1 MIPLSM
7 TADTVLVIRPLRFLA
22 HPALRDLHAAGLAD
36 GPSTAEKLAVRGVG
50 VSGLRYVRIGRER
63 QAVTSSGDPPDT
75 PVAGVAPSIT
85 TIERRGIEYVP
96 DADRWGRPNA
106 LFWMWAGAV
115 WNVEYVYYGAIAVV
129 FLGLSFA
136 QAVLI
141 VTLGNLA
148 YVLTGLASVQGPHA
162 GTTTF
167 TISRAPFGP
176 RGNKLPSFFNW
187 ITQVGFEI
195 EGIAFIV
202 FAAVVLTD
210 RAGFTAGTAAKVVFV
225 IVAVAIQAVLPTLGH
240 AAMLSALRWLTIPFV
255 VLFAVMAVLTAGKAH
270 LHAAVHGASWGML
283 LVFLA
288 LVISAGGLG
297 WTENANDYS
306 RYLPARTPGKGIVLA
321 VALGAAIPSAL
332 LEILGAAVG
341 TAVPAAAKS
350 PTGLVAGFQ
359 SWFVVPFLVFA
370 IVQLFA
376 INTLDLYSSGVTL
389 QSLVP
394 RLSRLHCVAIDTVV
408 CGSIA
413 AYAVFSPS
421 FFGLLTGFLLYII
434 LWLAPWCAIYLV
446 DSWLRRN
453 RYDHGALQN
462 ERGGRYFR
470 AGGVHWPAI
479 IAQVAG
485 GSAGYLWLNAGSGGV
500 LASTGPLSSRTAGSD
515 LSVFVGL
522 LVGGLVYYL
531 MAGREVRR
539 EGEATGAAGSGRP

>member
-1 MIPLSM
+1 V
-7 TADTVLVIRPLRFLA
+7 AGGGA
-22 HPALRDLHAAGLAD
+22 EPAL
-36 GPSTAEKLAVRGVG
+36 
-50 VSGLRYVRIGRER
+50 
-63 QAVTSSGDPPDT
+63 
-75 PVAGVAPSIT
+75 T

-96 DADRWGRPNA
+96 GADRWGRPSA

-141 VTLGNLA
+141 VLLGNLS
-148 YVLTGLASVQGPHA
+148 YLLTGLASVQGPRA

-210 RAGFTAGTAAKVVFV
+210 RAGFSAGTAAKVVF
-225 IVAVAIQAVLPTLGH
+225 IVAAVAIQAVLPTLGH
-240 AAMLSALRWLTIPFV
+240 AAMLRVLRWLAIPFV
-255 VLFAVMAVLTAGKAH
+255 VLFAGMAVISAGKAN
-270 LHAAVHGASWGML
+270 LHAVAHGASWGML
-283 LVFLA
+283 TVFLA

-297 WTENANDYS
+297 WTENGNDYS
-306 RYLPARTPGKGIVLA
+306 RYLPASTPSRPIVLA
-321 VALGAAIPSAL
+321 VALGTAIPSAL

-341 TAVPAAAKS
+341 TAVPAAANS

-389 QSLVP
+389 QSLIP
-394 RLSRLHCVAIDTVV
+394 RLKRLHCVAIDTVV
-408 CGSIA
+408 CGAIA

-446 DSWLRRN
+446 DSWLRRD
-453 RYDHGALQN
+453 RYDHEALLN
-462 ERGGRYFR
+462 VRGGRYFR

-479 IAQVAG
+479 IAQVTG
-485 GSAGYLWLNAGSGGV
+485 GVAAYLWLNASSGGV
-500 LASTGPLSSRTAGSD
+500 LAATGPLSSRTGGSD

-522 LVGGLVYYL
+522 LTGGLVYYL
-531 MAGREVRR
+531 LARRQVRAEGRGTGSTGRR
-539 EGEATGAAGSGRP
+539 IR